1 MLISAHGTNIPR
13 KKYNWRRLPSAVD
26 RSQSLRRPVR
36 QSIKGRLG
44 MRQPY
49 FMGCDPD
56 ICD

>member
-1 MLISAHGTNIPR
+1 MLISAHGTNIQR

-56 ICD
+56 I